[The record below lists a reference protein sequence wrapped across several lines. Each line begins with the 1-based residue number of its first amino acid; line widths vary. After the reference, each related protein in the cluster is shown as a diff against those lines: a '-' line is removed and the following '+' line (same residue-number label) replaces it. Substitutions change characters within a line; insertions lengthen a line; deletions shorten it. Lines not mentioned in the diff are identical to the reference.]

1 MLHGAIAQPAGD
13 FEERHELADGMDVA
27 DRRYD
32 PPPGAPH
39 GEPVGDARADTQ
51 PGDLREDEEQE
62 QTTRPSREHQHADGG
77 AQDDGGKRGTPAA
90 QQRKRRSPLIWIIL
104 FIVAVGLIGAG
115 TWYYLSTVN
124 LETTDDAYTDGYAP
138 TIAPQVSGQ
147 VQVLAVRD
155 NQFVHAGDVLI
166 RIDDRQYVAARDQAA
181 GNLAAIKGQ
190 LQAAQYATEV
200 GEKNFPAQLAAA
212 QAQLA
217 SAQAQLF
224 KTQADARRQHAVPRA
239 ATTQQ
244 EVDNADAALMAAQA
258 QVREAQARV
267 QQNEPV
273 PQNIGQTNA
282 RVQELDGQRRV
293 AEAQLAKAELD
304 LSWTVV
310 RAPQDGWVTKRG
322 VNAGDYVTPGQAI
335 MTLVTPD
342 VWVTANFKET
352 QLDRIRVGQK
362 VDISLDAY
370 PDRTL
375 HGHIDSLQLGSG
387 ARFSAF
393 PAENAT
399 GNFVKIVRRVPV
411 KIDID
416 SGLDAN
422 LPLPLGISVVPS
434 VHLK

>member
-1 MLHGAIAQPAGD
+1 
-13 FEERHELADGMDVA
+13 E
-27 DRRYD
+27 
-32 PPPGAPH
+32 
-39 GEPVGDARADTQ
+39 
-51 PGDLREDEEQE
+51 
-62 QTTRPSREHQHADGG
+62 S
-77 AQDDGGKRGTPAA
+77 
-90 QQRKRRSPLIWIIL
+90 
-104 FIVAVGLIGAG
+104 
-115 TWYYLSTVN
+115 
-124 LETTDDAYTDGYAP
+124 TDDAYTDGFAP

-147 VQVLAVRD
+147 VDVLAVRD

-166 RIDDRQYVAARDQAA
+166 HIDDRQYRAARDQAA
-181 GNLAAIKGQ
+181 GNLEAIKGQ
-190 LQAAQYATEV
+190 LQAAQYAVEV
-200 GEKNFPAQLAAA
+200 GQKSFPAQLAAA

-217 SAQAQLF
+217 TAQAQLF
-224 KTQADARRQHAVPRA
+224 KAQADDRRQHAVARA

-244 EVDNADAALMAAQA
+244 EVDNADAALMQAQA
-258 QVREAQARV
+258 QVKEAQARV
-267 QQNEPV
+267 EQNEPV

-282 RVQELDGQRRV
+282 RVQELDGQAKQ

-335 MTLVTPD
+335 MTLVTPE

-352 QLDRIRVGQK
+352 QLNRIRRGQK
-362 VDISLDAY
+362 VDITVDAY
-370 PDRTL
+370 PGLKLT
-375 HGHIDSLQLGSG
+375 GHIDSVQLGSG

-411 KIDID
+411 KVDID
-416 SGLDAN
+416 SGLDPD
-422 LPLPLGISVVPS
+422 LPLPLGISVNPT